1 PGRVPP
7 TDRWHWRV
15 HGLVERP
22 VEVEIEALNREAAP
36 MGTHLL
42 ECAGNSRAAHFGFM
56 SAARWGGVP
65 RERVLARCG
74 RLPRATRVTVSGF
87 DEHDVQDPG
96 SVPGASWI
104 FGLDQ
109 IRESGAFL
117 ATTMNGAPLPPDHG
131 YPLRLVVPGWYGCT
145 AIKGVNEI
153 VLVDDQ
159 APATDQMREYAG
171 RTHQGPGP
179 RDDFLVRTGRRP
191 EGPRLARDFQ
201 PATIDSAAVPVRVEK
216 LGAGDGAIAYRIFGI
231 LWGGRAPV
239 RALRIRF
246 NPDLGFAPVEEVGV
260 GAGRTWTLWSHTF
273 RPPGPG
279 RYKIELAVGDP
290 SVRTRRLD
298 MGFYAREIEITSV

>member
-1 PGRVPP
+1 MLIPR
-7 TDRWHWRV
+7 
-15 HGLVERP
+15 LEASP
-22 VEVEIEALNREAAP
+22 V
-36 MGTHLL
+36 
-42 ECAGNSRAAHFGFM
+42 
-56 SAARWGGVP
+56 
-65 RERVLARCG
+65 
-74 RLPRATRVTVSGF
+74 
-87 DEHDVQDPG
+87 
-96 SVPGASWI
+96 
-104 FGLDQ
+104 
-109 IRESGAFL
+109 
-117 ATTMNGAPLPPDHG
+117 
-131 YPLRLVVPGWYGCT
+131 
-145 AIKGVNEI
+145 
-153 VLVDDQ
+153 
-159 APATDQMREYAG
+159 
-171 RTHQGPGP
+171 

-260 GAGRTWTLWSHTF
+260 GDGRTWTLWSHTF

-298 MGFYAREIEITSV
+298 MGFYAREIEIASV